1 MTDHTDTAA
10 ADALEALGAHAVPM
24 DGGFSGE
31 TFLVGAAGEQAVLRL
46 YVRQPDRAAVDAAL
60 LQLVRG
66 LVPVPRVLDLRTPQM
81 AADSG
86 GPAYLLT
93 DLLPGERLETVLPHA
108 DAGLRRR
115 LAHSV
120 ADVLARLNG
129 IPFRRAGAFSDA
141 TLAVTDHPDVPASLV
156 DWLHQHF
163 DDSDDSPLTGW
174 PAADRDGLM
183 QIADHAEDVLADT
196 DRWCLAHSDFNAKN
210 LLVDPESGEV
220 TGLVDWEFAHAGTPY
235 TDLGNLLRFERDPAL
250 VEPLLE
256 RFVDRAPDLP
266 ADLLEHARAVDL
278 WALVGLASRAGQH
291 VVADRAH
298 DLLRAI
304 VRTQDLHAWP
314 AGVA

>member
-1 MTDHTDTAA
+1 MTDHADTAA

-46 YVRQPDRAAVDAAL
+46 YVRQPDRAVVDAAL
-60 LQLVRG
+60 LQLLRG

-81 AADSG
+81 SAESG

-129 IPFRRAGAFSDA
+129 VPFVRPGEFADG
-141 TLAVTDHPDVPASLV
+141 TLALGPDPAPADGIVAWVRRHLEHGPLSR
-156 DWLHQHF
+156 W
-163 DDSDDSPLTGW
+163 DD
-174 PAADRDGLM
+174 ADQQALLDV
-183 QIADHAEDVLADT
+183 ADHADTVLAET
-196 DRWCLAHSDFNAKN
+196 GRCCLAHSDFNAKN
-210 LLVDPESGEV
+210 LLVDPEAGEV

-250 VEPLLE
+250 TEPLLE

-278 WALVGLASRAGQH
+278 WALVELASRAGQH
-291 VVADRAH
+291 AVADRAH

-304 VRTQDLHAWP
+304 ARTQDLHAWP
-314 AGVA
+314 GPVA